1 MSLTFT
7 DMFCGAGGSTLGAH
21 RAGLVPVIGM
31 NHWPTACESY
41 GVNHSPHGAEVE
53 CADVAVVDPRR
64 YPSTDVLL
72 ASPECTHH
80 SYARGRPKNDPSL
93 WRQEEE
99 AAERS
104 RATMY
109 DIPRFAE
116 HHDYKAIVV
125 ENVEAAVKWGLAK
138 GKKLKHGTYGP
149 LFEAWLKTM
158 EALDYEWELVHLN
171 AAVCGIPQSRDRL
184 FVVFWKKG
192 NRKPDL
198 TVYALGYCFQCE
210 KLGEGAQTWK
220 RPGATHGTLNSSYF
234 YACPSCGAPMAL
246 AVRPAADAI
255 DWTLPAPR
263 IGDRKRSL
271 APNTIRRIERG
282 IAKAREPRTTFIVSV
297 GGNTHEKPTQVR
309 MWPTTEPLKTLTQT
323 AERALVVSNMNNNV
337 PREADAETMAAVT
350 TGAKLYLL
358 NHPGTAV
365 MRVGGNGGPR
375 DAATEPM
382 NSQTTI
388 NALYLLDTMRRNAPD
403 SKPVEDGPI
412 PAITAGGTH
421 HALVIANYGSP
432 DGPEGKQGH
441 SRDPGADH
449 LGTITATDKTSL
461 FTYRQRQDMRSLAE
475 PLPAAATVEQHGLIE
490 HGAIDID
497 DCGFRMLQP
506 HELKVGQDFDLD
518 YYLHGLK
525 RDQVAQIGNA
535 VPGGMMTALV
545 ERVAESL
552 A

>member
-7 DMFCGAGGSTLGAH
+7 DMFCGAGGSTLGAA
-21 RAGLVPVIGM
+21 RAGLTPVMGM
-31 NHWPTACESY
+31 NHWPVACESY
-41 GVNHSPHGAEVE
+41 EVNHSSTGALVD

-64 YPSTDVLL
+64 YPTTDILL

-80 SYARGRPKNDPSL
+80 SYARGRPKNDPAL
-93 WRQEEE
+93 FRQEQE

-116 HHDYKAIVV
+116 YHDYKAIIV
-125 ENVEAAVKWGLAK
+125 ENVEAAIKWGLPK
-138 GKKLKHGTYGP
+138 GKKLKFGTYGP
-149 LFEAWLKTM
+149 LFEQWLKTM
-158 EALDYEWELVHLN
+158 EVLGYEWELVHLN
-171 AAVCGIPQSRDRL
+171 SAVCGVPQSRDRL

-198 TVYALGYCFQCE
+198 ATYALGYCFACE
-210 KLGEGAQTWK
+210 QLGEGPQVWK
-220 RPGATHGTLNSSYF
+220 RPGAVTGTLNASYF
-234 YACPSCGAPMAL
+234 YACPGCGGPLSL

-255 DWTLPAPR
+255 DWELPAPR
-263 IGDRKRSL
+263 IGDRTKRL
-271 APNTIRRIERG
+271 AENTIKRIERG
-282 IAKAREPRTTFIVSV
+282 IAKAREPRQTFVVSV
-297 GGNTHEKPTQVR
+297 GGNTHEKPNQVR
-309 MWPTTEPLKTLTQT
+309 MWPTTDPLKTLTRT

-337 PREADAETMAAVT
+337 PRDPGAEAMHCVT

-358 NHPGTAV
+358 NEPGKV
-365 MRVGGNGGPR
+365 VFRHGGNGTPR
-375 DAATEPM
+375 DAAG
-382 NSQTTI
+382 QTMPTQTSI
-388 NALYLLDTMRRNAPD
+388 NALYLLDTANRGMDPRRVDEQPMPTQTTRD
-403 SKPVEDGPI
+403 
-412 PAITAGGTH
+412 H
-421 HALVIANYGSP
+421 HALVIASYGSP
-432 DGPEGKQGH
+432 DGPPGKQGH
-441 SRDPGADH
+441 SKSAGEGP
-449 LGTITATDKTSL
+449 LGTLTTREVHSL
-461 FTYRQRQDMRSLAE
+461 FTYRANQGVRSLGEAI
-475 PLPAAATVEQHGLIE
+475 PAVTTKETHALLE
-490 HGAIDID
+490 HGEVDIE

-506 HELKVGQDFDLD
+506 HELKVGQDFDHD